1 MLKIPTKDARLQTLY
16 YFFPHPT
23 QHQIAMMT
31 SVYCTIVMSFERYVR
46 IGGPIS
52 CVRSCGG
59 YITEKNFK

>member
-1 MLKIPTKDARLQTLY
+1 M
-16 YFFPHPT
+16 
-23 QHQIAMMT
+23 QHVEEINLSVIHVSKGGKTISPQIAMMT

>member
-1 MLKIPTKDARLQTLY
+1 MMPNCLLS
-16 YFFPHPT
+16 
-23 QHQIAMMT
+23 QIAMMT

>member
-1 MLKIPTKDARLQTLY
+1 
-16 YFFPHPT
+16 
-23 QHQIAMMT
+23 MMT